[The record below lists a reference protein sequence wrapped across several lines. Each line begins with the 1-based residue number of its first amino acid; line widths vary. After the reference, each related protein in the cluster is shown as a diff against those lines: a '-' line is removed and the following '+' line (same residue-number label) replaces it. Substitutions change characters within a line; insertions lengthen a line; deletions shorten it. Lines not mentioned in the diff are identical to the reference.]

1 VLAKRAAKRLRFS
14 STPLNILE
22 FDTMARKLSKIARRV
37 SFIAFAGIASLGMR
51 ATHAQEPA
59 KGTESPALIDNP
71 FLSNQSQVKP
81 QLQSSSHSQT
91 VSEPQQASHRRTI
104 TYQNPFAAAS
114 KSPPVDTSL
123 RPGPISR
130 WRHPVL
136 PSDEASAIKSALL
149 STPAG
154 EPAHSTWDQLP
165 PAEDLRNR
173 AAARGKET
181 DPTFYSRL
189 TATQNAIQFTP
200 KQLTQPTWL
209 TEFDEAVSRE
219 STAIQDAIQVDAA
232 AFNSPLNA
240 TGYANQ
246 TAAFTPGSA
255 VERAGQVTRAFELDP
270 IDTSLAK
277 ADVSPSIVSNCV
289 ETPEG
294 WLEQAQHAAKEA
306 NSPEELSAVVEFCDR
321 GMRGGPDEKL
331 TCSLRRLSAWAHN
344 RRGELLADADR
355 AEEALNDFQAAIS
368 LDPRCSLAIHNR
380 AVTLAQQN
388 QFAAALRDFNRVI
401 ELNPGLAVAYRNR
414 AELLAALGRMN
425 EAVSDYNQAL
435 ESLPNDAQLYR
446 DRAYAYQQLG
456 EFSKSAIDFD
466 RAIEIAPN
474 DPDAIT
480 QRGNLAAE
488 QGNYDE
494 ALADFQQALAK
505 DPKWAEA
512 HRSLAWLEATCPNPS
527 FQNPQGA
534 IAAAE
539 QAAKLAPAND
549 YLILDTLAAAHASI
563 GHFDRASEIQQRAL
577 ASAPPEIVPSLKQR
591 LALYQHGQAFRNI
604 SAASDRATSEDA
616 AAESEAPGDPIR

>member
-1 VLAKRAAKRLRFS
+1 MHSWS
-14 STPLNILE
+14 SATLNILE
-22 FDTMARKLSKIARRV
+22 FDTMARKLSEIARCV
-37 SFIAFAGIASLGMR
+37 SFIAFAGIASLATR
-51 ATHAQEPA
+51 ASLAQEPA
-59 KGTESPALIDNP
+59 KGTETPAFIDNP
-71 FLSNQSQVKP
+71 FLSNQPEVKP
-81 QLQSSSHSQT
+81 QLQSSSHAQT

-114 KSPPVDTSL
+114 KSPPVDASL

-130 WRHPVL
+130 WRHPVI
-136 PSDEASAIKSALL
+136 PGDEASAIKSALL

-189 TATQNAIQFTP
+189 TTSQNAIQFTP
-200 KQLTQPTWL
+200 KPLTQPTWL
-209 TEFDEAVSRE
+209 TEFDADASRE
-219 STAIQDAIQVDAA
+219 SIEIKNVIQIDTAVFD
-232 AFNSPLNA
+232 SPLNA

-246 TAAFTPGSA
+246 TAALTPGSA
-255 VERAGQVTRAFELDP
+255 VERAGHVMRAFELDP
-270 IDTSLAK
+270 IDTSSAK
-277 ADVSPSIVSNCV
+277 VDVSPSIVSNCV

-294 WLEQAQHAAKEA
+294 WLEQAQHAARDA
-306 NSPEELSAVVEFCDR
+306 NSPEELSAVIEFCDR

-331 TCSLRRLSAWAHN
+331 SSSLRRLSAWAHN
-344 RRGELLADADR
+344 RRGELLADANR
-355 AEEALNDFQAAIS
+355 AEDALNDFQSAIS
-368 LDPRCSLAIHNR
+368 LDPKCSLAIHNR

-425 EAVSDYNQAL
+425 EAVNDYNQAL

-512 HRSLAWLEATCPNPS
+512 HRSLAWLQATCPNPS
-527 FQNPQGA
+527 FLNPQQA

-539 QAAKLAPAND
+539 QAAKLAPTSD
-549 YLILDTLAAAHASI
+549 YLILDTLAAARASA
-563 GHFDRASEIQQRAL
+563 GQFDKASEIQRRAL
-577 ASAPPEIVPSLKQR
+577 ATAPPEIAPSLKQR
-591 LALYQHGQAFRNI
+591 LALYQHGQAFRNVP
-604 SAASDRATSEDA
+604 AASEHATSEDA
-616 AAESEAPGDPIR
+616 ATEFEAPGDSSR

>member
-1 VLAKRAAKRLRFS
+1 V
-14 STPLNILE
+14 
-22 FDTMARKLSKIARRV
+22 
-37 SFIAFAGIASLGMR
+37 
-51 ATHAQEPA
+51 
-59 KGTESPALIDNP
+59 
-71 FLSNQSQVKP
+71 
-81 QLQSSSHSQT
+81 
-91 VSEPQQASHRRTI
+91 SHRRAI
-104 TYQNPFAAAS
+104 AYQNPFAATS

-130 WRHPVL
+130 WRHPVI
-136 PSDEASAIKSALL
+136 PGDEASAIKTALL

-165 PAEDLRNR
+165 PAEDLRSR
-173 AAARGKET
+173 VAARGKET

-200 KQLTQPTWL
+200 KSLTQPTWL
-209 TEFDEAVSRE
+209 TEFNEAVSRE
-219 STAIQDAIQVDAA
+219 SSVVQDAIQVDTAV
-232 AFNSPLNA
+232 FNTLNA
-240 TGYANQ
+240 TEYANQ
-246 TAAFTPGSA
+246 TAALAPRSA
-255 VERAGQVTRAFELDP
+255 VERSGQVTRAFETDAM
-270 IDTSLAK
+270 DSSLAH
-277 ADVSPSIVSNCV
+277 AEVSPSIVSNCV

-321 GMRGGPDEKL
+321 GLRGGPDEKL
-331 TCSLRRLSAWAHN
+331 SSSLRRLSAWAHN
-344 RRGELLADADR
+344 RRGELLADSDR
-355 AEEALNDFQAAIS
+355 PDDALNDFQSAIS

-380 AVTLAQQN
+380 AVSLAQQN

-414 AELLAALGRMN
+414 AELLAALGRLN
-425 EAVSDYNQAL
+425 EALSDYNQAL

-494 ALADFQQALAK
+494 ALDDFQQALAK
-505 DPKWAEA
+505 NPKWAEA

-527 FQNPQGA
+527 FQNPRQA

-539 QAAKLAPAND
+539 QAAKLAPGND
-549 YLILDTLAAAHASI
+549 YLILDTLAAAHASA
-563 GHFDRASEIQQRAL
+563 GQFDKASEIQQRAL
-577 ASAPPEIVPSLKQR
+577 ASAPPEIAPSLKKR
-591 LALYQHGQAFRNI
+591 LALYQHGRAFRNVA
-604 SAASDRATSEDA
+604 AASERATPADA
-616 AAESEAPGDPIR
+616 PAESDAPGDPLR